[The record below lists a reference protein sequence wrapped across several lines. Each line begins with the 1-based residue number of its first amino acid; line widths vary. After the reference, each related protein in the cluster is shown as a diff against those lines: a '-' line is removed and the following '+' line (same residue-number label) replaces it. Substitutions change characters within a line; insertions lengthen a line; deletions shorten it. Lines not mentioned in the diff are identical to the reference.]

1 VPAVLTSPGL
11 CAQIACVWETTA
23 RKPGNVHR
31 FHDFKDAGYLD
42 YVLSAAAIAPVL
54 ELAPDRRVGQTVL
67 DAIRATRQVTR
78 SNTNLGIVLLLTP
91 LASVPMAHPLRRGV
105 QAVLDDLDTK
115 DAREVYDAIRLA
127 QPGALGKVGEQDI
140 KEEPTKTL
148 RQVMGLAADRDF
160 VARQYYN
167 GFVEVFDSGVPALQ
181 QGIQETA
188 CLEDAILYCHLRLL
202 ARYPDSLIARK
213 RGAEEAAEAT
223 RLASI
228 VFERGWPKGD
238 DGAKALAE
246 LDEWLRAEGHERN
259 PGTTADLVTAS
270 LFVALR
276 EDMIQVP
283 SDRPWAFH

>member
-11 CAQIACVWETTA
+11 CAQIACLWETTA

-31 FHDFKDAGYLD
+31 SRDFKDTNYLD
-42 YVLSAAAIAPVL
+42 YALSAAAIAPVL
-54 ELAPDRRVGQTVL
+54 ELAPDRRVGQTIL

-105 QAVLDDLDTK
+105 QAILDDLDTK
-115 DAREVYDAIRLA
+115 DAKEVYEAIRLA
-127 QPGALGKVGEQDI
+127 RPGALGKVDEQDI
-140 KEEPTKTL
+140 QEAPTKTL
-148 RQVMGLAADRDF
+148 RQVMSLAAERDS
-160 VARQYYN
+160 VARQYHN
-167 GFVEVFDSGVPALQ
+167 GYVEVFDAGVPALQ
-181 QGIQETA
+181 QGLQDTV
-188 CLEDAILYCHLRLL
+188 CLEDAIIYCHLRLMSK
-202 ARYPDSLIARK
+202 YPDSLIARK
-213 RGAEEAAEAT
+213 RGAEEAAEAA
-223 RLASI
+223 RLANS

-246 LDEWLRAEGHERN
+246 LDDWLRAEGHSRN

-276 EDMIQVP
+276 DDIIGVP

>member
-1 VPAVLTSPGL
+1 
-11 CAQIACVWETTA
+11 
-23 RKPGNVHR
+23 
-31 FHDFKDAGYLD
+31 
-42 YVLSAAAIAPVL
+42 
-54 ELAPDRRVGQTVL
+54 
-67 DAIRATRQVTR
+67 
-78 SNTNLGIVLLLTP
+78 
-91 LASVPMAHPLRRGV
+91 
-105 QAVLDDLDTK
+105 
-115 DAREVYDAIRLA
+115 
-127 QPGALGKVGEQDI
+127 
-140 KEEPTKTL
+140 
-148 RQVMGLAADRDF
+148 MGLAADRDF

-167 GFVEVFDSGVPALQ
+167 GFVEVFDSGVSALQ

-223 RLASI
+223 RLASV

-238 DGAKALAE
+238 DGAKALVE
-246 LDEWLRAEGHERN
+246 LDDWLRAEGHARN